1 MHHSPNR
8 PQSGPLWL
16 CIWDDPYRR
25 EWVMGPNVE
34 LDRAWK
40 RKHAVEI
47 VERRCIRNGW
57 GRPDSIQYG
66 GYSAAEG
73 ALPAAVRGRKD
84 PRPRFLASH
93 ALRLY
98 AALGAAWPVRSHLAD
113 PMLRTVTDRQLL
125 DFMANMGTALERLRS
140 SSADDDAVMELRRE
154 RYRTVSDAIDAQLL
168 AWSYR
173 AKELNVQR
181 RVNALRAEERTAE
194 AQGRLDVDEIR
205 DRRVVVEKAKD
216 EARKM
221 KMGWQR
227 RARNLRRRQAHVA
240 GCAELDVIL
249 DGSLPRMEEITEEY
263 CGWLVSC
270 GWSPDDAARMSSAW
284 GRIAVPRL

>member
-1 MHHSPNR
+1 
-8 PQSGPLWL
+8 
-16 CIWDDPYRR
+16 
-25 EWVMGPNVE
+25 
-34 LDRAWK
+34 
-40 RKHAVEI
+40 
-47 VERRCIRNGW
+47 
-57 GRPDSIQYG
+57 
-66 GYSAAEG
+66 
-73 ALPAAVRGRKD
+73 
-84 PRPRFLASH
+84 
-93 ALRLY
+93 
-98 AALGAAWPVRSHLAD
+98 
-113 PMLRTVTDRQLL
+113 
-125 DFMANMGTALERLRS
+125 MANMGTALERLRS